1 MNRSRLLFSLAL
13 ALALSL
19 LLTACGKKSE
29 EQVSRAQ
36 DQASQSAPATPAPD
50 QGAVTTPPAQ
60 QPAPAEAPVTTE
72 PSRMEKPKVRAHRTP
87 QPAARHEEAPEEAA
101 APAAAPKTAEIAV
114 GTTFDVTMNTP
125 CDTRTSNVGDKVEAQ
140 LAAPLTNSDGVVIAE
155 TGATLKGEISQLTR
169 ASRSKKEEN
178 RASIAFTFTSIQ
190 TVDGEKPL
198 HATVMNSEGKLVAE
212 GTGTRDKLLIG
223 GGAVAGALIGKIA
236 GKDTKSTILG
246 AVGGAVAGTGAVLMA
261 KGHELTVPAG
271 SKVSLRVDEP
281 ITVVQQ

>member
-1 MNRSRLLFSLAL
+1 MNRSRLLFSLL
-13 ALALSL
+13 VALALSL
-19 LLTACGKKSE
+19 LLSACQKKSE
-29 EQVSRAQ
+29 EQVSQAP

-50 QGAVTTPPAQ
+50 QGAVTPPAQ
-60 QPAPAEAPVTTE
+60 EPAPAEARVTTE
-72 PSRMEKPKVRAHRTP
+72 PSRMEKPRVAAHRAPRPVARNEQP
-87 QPAARHEEAPEEAA
+87 QEEA
-101 APAAAPKTAEIAV
+101 APAAAPKTAEIPV

-125 CDTRTSNVGDKVEAQ
+125 CDTRTSNVGDKVEAV
-140 LAAPLTNSDGVVIAE
+140 LASPLTNSDGAVIAE
-155 TGATLKGEISQLTR
+155 TGATIRGEISQLTR
-169 ASRSKKEEN
+169 ASRSKKEED

-223 GGAVAGALIGKIA
+223 GGAVAGAILGKLA

-261 KGHELTVPAG
+261 KGHELQVPAG